1 MDQVEEQHPA
11 ADIALGYRHNQ
22 TQVCLGHAVLGF
34 LIALGHLYRKLYL
47 LLGGQQR
54 HLAYFLEVHTHRV
67 VRGEAVHQR
76 VGVVYLLVR
85 DLLNARKVIN
95 VGEHIVDRRE
105 QIVSANVY
113 IDAVFLQRLIELV
126 DGFTVKVHF
135 LKALQLLGS
144 ELADL
149 FALFKQLVQA
159 LLRGLGVLLGR
170 GVLFLGGLLFA
181 AARLCGDLHV
191 IRLFQ
196 QRVGHFAQFLL
207 GVNMFF

>member
-1 MDQVEEQHPA
+1 M
-11 ADIALGYRHNQ
+11 
-22 TQVCLGHAVLGF
+22 LGF

-85 DLLNARKVIN
+85 DLLNARKILN

-105 QIVSANVY
+105 QIVSADVY

-126 DGFTVKVHF
+126 DSFAVKVHF

-144 ELADL
+144 ELAGL
-149 FALFKQLVQA
+149 FALFEQLVQA
-159 LLRGLGVLLGR
+159 LLRGLGALLGR
-170 GVLFLGGLLFA
+170 SILFLGRLLFA
-181 AARLCGDLHV
+181 AARLCGDLYV
-191 IRLFQ
+191 IRFLQ
-196 QRVGHFAQFLL
+196 QRVGHLAQFLL